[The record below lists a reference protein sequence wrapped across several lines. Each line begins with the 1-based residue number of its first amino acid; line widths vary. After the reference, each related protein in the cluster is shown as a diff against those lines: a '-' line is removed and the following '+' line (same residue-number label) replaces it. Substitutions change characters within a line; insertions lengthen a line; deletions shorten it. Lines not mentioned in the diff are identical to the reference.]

1 MTPEKPPLSP
11 DERARRQCLWLA
23 SYFERL
29 AQKFPDIPT
38 WKSGL
43 RASREWL
50 RVLDMSAD
58 GNDLP
63 VADIEALVR
72 YAVPYKEYGGTSWM
86 ILCFELG
93 QWGLSKGIDEARK
106 LEFR

>member
-11 DERARRQCLWLA
+11 DERARKECLWLA
-23 SYFERL
+23 TYFERT
-29 AQKFPDIPT
+29 AQQFPATPT
-38 WKSGL
+38 WQFGL
-43 RASREWL
+43 RACQEWL
-50 RVLDMSAD
+50 RVLEMSAD

-86 ILCFELG
+86 ALCFELG
-93 QWGLSKGIDEARK
+93 KWALSKGVDEARQ
-106 LEFR
+106 LEYR